1 MTHWKVRLCMVLR
14 YLEFVWYWC
23 ACASQ
28 RIQATLTR
36 SNPRVQLQSAGWIF
50 RMKFVLLLTS
60 AAKISWSVSG
70 GMSPLNICLGSYV
83 FPSRIVLKNDSKVRT
98 DCETARRRGGSGRR
112 RGIGKHPA
120 TCVVAEKI
128 WPSRLPT
135 FSTAAWFPITYCTWL
150 QFQHHYVWKEKRLEF
165 LLRVFL
171 QCRNW
176 FQVKYFMGFLPEG
189 DEGLAAGGWWIIWRQ
204 EN

>member
-1 MTHWKVRLCMVLR
+1 MNAIFPNPISREMGNCFFQHFKSRVYWKKTVYSVTHWKVRLCMVLR

-36 SNPRVQLQSAGWIF
+36 SSPRVQLQSAGWIF

-70 GMSPLNICLGSYV
+70 GMSPLNMCFWAAMFFQAELFWKTIPRSEL
-83 FPSRIVLKNDSKVRT
+83 IVKLPEDVEVRVV
-98 DCETARRRGGSGRR
+98 AGV
-112 RGIGKHPA
+112 GKHPA

-135 FSTAAWFPITYCTWL
+135 VSTAAWFPITYCMWL
-150 QFQHHYVWKEKRLEF
+150 QFQR
-165 LLRVFL
+165 
-171 QCRNW
+171 
-176 FQVKYFMGFLPEG
+176 
-189 DEGLAAGGWWIIWRQ
+189 
-204 EN
+204 